1 MKNVNKQPRY
11 LNSKSPLQK
20 IHCQTVHVVQ
30 MALIYF
36 DYFMCF
42 LTDRYANPGHVAV
55 GHAPDVGQRPAAL
68 LLRFLHL
75 RYRRRSTVG
84 RHSAPALLPR
94 TTGRR
99 SPTESLVSCLFLLLN
114 AAKRTRLGNNSA
126 LECGSLTFGAN
137 LQIASPFK
145 FYSTKINEILSKNS
159 PSRLLHEVQ
168 FWYQSKPKK

>member
-1 MKNVNKQPRY
+1 MF
-11 LNSKSPLQK
+11 
-20 IHCQTVHVVQ
+20 
-30 MALIYF
+30 F
-36 DYFMCF
+36 DGQVCESWSCCCWTRSRCWATSCCSASSFSSSSVSSAFNCGPAF
-42 LTDRYANPGHVAV
+42 CASVATSN
-55 GHAPDVGQRPAAL
+55 
-68 LLRFLHL
+68 
-75 RYRRRSTVG
+75 YRTAFTHRITCK
-84 RHSAPALLPR
+84 LP
-94 TTGRR
+94 
-99 SPTESLVSCLFLLLN
+99 FLLLN